1 MTTESEKQTA
11 RDAKTL
17 HVEIDTGWEN
27 PPQLSDLKQ
36 DYEDASSHHDAHV
49 SQVNYWL
56 DNLHVRGAAKPAKR
70 VGRSQVQ
77 PKLIRKQAEWR
88 YAALSEPFLSE
99 EYMFTTE
106 PVTFEDKKAATQN
119 GLVLNNQFNTQIDKV
134 AFIDSYVR
142 AGVDEGSMVVRM
154 GWEYEDEDIEVPNL
168 IPTEVTDP
176 FKQHLIESGVSMI
189 MEDPEAAQSQIP
201 EELMDTIKLSL
212 EMQAMVELLPDPDQ
226 PTRPEKKIITNQPTL
241 EVCDYG
247 TTIIDPLC
255 KGQMAKAQFVIW
267 EFETSKGEL
276 ARDPDRY
283 HNIAQINV
291 EGNSVTSKTTTNAD
305 TDSTDFNFNDDARKK
320 FVAYEYWG
328 FWDID
333 GTGIPQAF
341 VSTWVGDVMIR
352 LERSPFP
359 NNKLPFV
366 LVPYLPK
373 TRSVYGEPD
382 GALLTENQQIAGA
395 VTRGMIDTMGRS
407 AAGQIGYRKDAL
419 DITNQRKFEQGKD
432 YSFNPNVDP
441 TLAFHT
447 HKYPEIPTSAPFM
460 LGLQNN
466 EAESLT
472 GVKAFSEGIS
482 GEGLGR
488 SATAARSAID
498 AAGKRELGILR
509 RLAKGMTDIGRFIM
523 AMNGIFLSEQE
534 IIRVTNEEF
543 VTIDREDLEGNV
555 DIRLKIS
562 TAESDD
568 AKAQELAFMLQTN
581 GPQSDPA
588 EVRMIRA
595 EIARLRKMPELAK
608 RIEEFQTQP
617 DPLAIAKAQLEIKL
631 LEAQIEETK
640 SKTAENYAEAD
651 LDNAQAAKARSEK
664 DKTDLDFVEQEGGTT
679 QARDLEKQG
688 EQARSNEQLEVT
700 KAVLAP
706 NKKESKDGGK

>member
-1 MTTESEKQTA
+1 MQDDKKTA

-17 HVEIDTGWEN
+17 HVEVETDWKN
-27 PPQLSDLKQ
+27 PPELSDLKN
-36 DYEDASSHHDAHV
+36 DYEDASTHHDAHV

-56 DNLHVRGAAKPAKR
+56 DNLHIRGAAKPPKR
-70 VGRSQVQ
+70 AGRSQVQ

-106 PVTFEDKKAATQN
+106 PVTYEDKAAATQN

-142 AGVDEGSMVVRM
+142 AGVDEGSMVVRV
-154 GWEYEDEDIEVPNL
+154 GWEFEEEDIEVPNL
-168 IPTEVTDP
+168 VPTPVTDE
-176 FKQHLIESGVSMI
+176 FKKHLIENGVRMI
-189 MEDPEAAQSQIP
+189 MENPEAAQSQIP
-201 EELMDTIKLSL
+201 EELMETIQLSL
-212 EMQAMVELLPDPDQ
+212 EMQEMVELLPDPNQ
-226 PTRPEKKIITNQPTL
+226 PTRIEQKILTNQPTL
-241 EVCDYG
+241 EVCNYA

-255 KGQMAKAQFVIW
+255 KGQMSKAQFVIW
-267 EFETSKGEL
+267 EFETSLGEL
-276 ARDPDRY
+276 RRDPDRY
-283 HNIAQINV
+283 QNLDSINV
-291 EGNSVTSKTTTNAD
+291 EGSSVTSKSVTSEDEAD
-305 TDSTDFNFNDDARKK
+305 ASGFNFNDEPRKK
-320 FVAYEYWG
+320 FIAYEYWG
-328 FWDID
+328 YWDID
-333 GTGIPQAF
+333 DTGIPQAF
-341 VSTWVGDVMIR
+341 VSTWVGATMIR

-359 NNKLPFV
+359 DNELPFI

-382 GALLTENQQIAGA
+382 GALLVENQQIAGA
-395 VTRGMIDTMGRS
+395 VTRGMIDIMGRS

-419 DITNQRKFEQGKD
+419 DITNQRKFESGKD
-432 YSFNPNVDP
+432 YSFNPQVDP
-441 TLAFHT
+441 RMAFHT
-447 HKYPEIPTSAPFM
+447 HVFPEIPSSAPFM

-472 GVKAFSEGIS
+472 GVKAFSEGIT

-488 SATAARSAID
+488 SATAARSAMD

-509 RLAKGMTDIGRFIM
+509 RLAKGVTDIGRKIM
-523 AMNGIFLSEQE
+523 AMNAVFLSDQE

-543 VTIDREDLEGNV
+543 VTIDREDLQGNV

-608 RIEEFQTQP
+608 RIEEFEPQP
-617 DPLAIAKAQLEIKL
+617 DPIAMAKAELEVKL
-631 LEAQIEETK
+631 LEAQIEEVK
-640 SKTAENYAEAD
+640 SKTVENYAEAELDMASAGHKNSQKDNED
-651 LDNAQAAKARSEK
+651 LK
-664 DKTDLDFVEQEGGTT
+664 FVEGESGTT
-679 QARDLEKQG
+679 QARELEKQG
-688 EQARSNEQLEVT
+688 EQARSNEQLEYT
-700 KAVLAP
+700 KAALAP
-706 NKKESKDGGK
+706 KKESTDGGN